1 MFRNIFIYFIIFN
14 SSFIASN
21 PIDEIAFK
29 HSDNLHNFYIEI
41 SGGTKEKWE
50 INKKTKKQITKNLFI
65 NFEILISK
73 R

>member
-1 MFRNIFIYFIIFN
+1 MLRNIFIYLIIFN
-14 SSFIASN
+14 SSSIASN

-50 INKKTKKQITKNLFI
+50 INKKNWSIRKGPKKWQ
-65 NFEILISK
+65 

>member
-1 MFRNIFIYFIIFN
+1 MPRNIFIVLIIFY

-41 SGGTKEKWE
+41 SSGTKEKWE
-50 INKKTKKQITKNLFI
+50 INKKTGLLEFLTCSIATFD
-65 NFEILISK
+65 FF
-73 R
+73 

>member
-1 MFRNIFIYFIIFN
+1 MLRNVLIYLIIFN
-14 SSFIASN
+14 GSFIFSN

-29 HSDNLHNFYIEI
+29 HSENLYNFYIEI

-50 INKKTKKQITKNLFI
+50 INKKNWSIRKGPKKWQ
-65 NFEILISK
+65 

>member
-1 MFRNIFIYFIIFN
+1 MGIKKILRNIFIYLIIFN
-14 SSFIASN
+14 SSSIASS

-50 INKKTKKQITKNLFI
+50 INKKNWSIRKGPKKWQ
-65 NFEILISK
+65 